1 MLLETIDAREP
12 PGRQELTVNAQ
23 IDEALVVRPLGEIRI
38 DTLAIDHQRR
48 EQDDVPA
55 AEVAH
60 DARGN
65 GIGALGLDRYPA
77 IGTMLRAELDE
88 QQAQKMMDLRQ
99 SADRALA
106 PTAAGALLNGHRRR
120 NAVDGIDIRT
130 RCNLHELPRVRVQ
143 GFQIATLA
151 LAEHDVERQ
160 R

>member
-1 MLLETIDAREP
+1 MLLETIDARET
-12 PGRQELTVNAQ
+12 PGRQEFTVDAQ
-23 IDEALVVRPLGEIRI
+23 IGETLVVRPLGEIRV

-48 EQDDVPA
+48 EQADVPA

-65 GIGALGLDRYPA
+65 GIGALRLDRCPA
-77 IGTMLRAELDE
+77 IWAMLRAELDE

-106 PTAAGALLNGHRRR
+106 PTAAGALLNGYRWR
-120 NAVDGIDIRT
+120 NAVDRIDIRT
-130 RCNLHELPRVRVQ
+130 RCNLHELSRVGIQ
-143 GFQIATLA
+143 GFQITTLA

-160 R
+160 G